1 MKYRIFFLFC
11 LSILSPGVLT
21 AQEIT
26 LDLQRVIAL
35 ANDSSLQAFRNRNL
49 YLSGFWK
56 YRSYRANRLPSLTLD
71 LIPAQYN
78 RDITE
83 RYDSEIDA
91 DVYREQQ
98 RFSVG
103 ATLSVKQNVDFTGGT
118 FYLETDLDYMRNF
131 GATAY
136 TQFSTV
142 PIRVGYSQ
150 NLIGYNE
157 FRWEKKI
164 EPVRYEKVKRQ
175 YVYNSEQVSE
185 NAVNYFFSLA
195 MAQTNYDMALSN
207 VSASDT
213 LYRIG
218 LERYKIA
225 AIEKSDLLTL
235 ELDMVNARNS
245 LENARIELDKATY
258 ALVSFLNLP
267 QDTRISLILPSNPR
281 MVNIPVDQAVQFAKE
296 NNPVYYEQKQTVLEA
311 EQTVDRTRKE
321 SRFNASVNASVGLNQ
336 VADRLGEAY
345 RHPLQQQVV
354 SLSLSIPIVDW
365 GVARGK
371 YNMAKNELNV
381 AYITAQQEKQSVEQ
395 EVVVTVRD
403 FNVQQQML
411 SSAAQA
417 LRLAEDAYMQTYR
430 RFVIGN
436 ADVNA
441 LSLALNRQQT
451 AQRNYVT
458 ALQNYWSNYYKIRRL
473 TLYDF
478 EWNVSLY
485 EKFDFENKVM
495 R

>member
-1 MKYRIFFLFC
+1 M
-11 LSILSPGVLT
+11 
-21 AQEIT
+21 
-26 LDLQRVIAL
+26 
-35 ANDSSLQAFRNRNL
+35 
-49 YLSGFWK
+49 
-56 YRSYRANRLPSLTLD
+56 
-71 LIPAQYN
+71 
-78 RDITE
+78 
-83 RYDSEIDA
+83 
-91 DVYREQQ
+91 
-98 RFSVG
+98 
-103 ATLSVKQNVDFTGGT
+103 
-118 FYLETDLDYMRNF
+118 
-131 GATAY
+131 
-136 TQFSTV
+136 
-142 PIRVGYSQ
+142 
-150 NLIGYNE
+150 
-157 FRWEKKI
+157 
-164 EPVRYEKVKRQ
+164 RYEKVKRQ

-185 NAVNYFFSLA
+185 SAVNYFFSLA

-207 VSASDT
+207 VSTSDT

-218 LERYKIA
+218 MERYKIA

-267 QDTRISLILPSNPR
+267 QGTRISLILPSNPR
-281 MVNIPVDQAVQFAKE
+281 MVNIPLDQAVQFAKE
-296 NNPVYYEQKQTVLEA
+296 NNPVYYEQKQNVLEA

-411 SSAAQA
+411 SSASQA

-485 EKFDFENKVM
+485 EKFDFENKVI

>member
-1 MKYRIFFLFC
+1 
-11 LSILSPGVLT
+11 
-21 AQEIT
+21 
-26 LDLQRVIAL
+26 
-35 ANDSSLQAFRNRNL
+35 
-49 YLSGFWK
+49 
-56 YRSYRANRLPSLTLD
+56 
-71 LIPAQYN
+71 
-78 RDITE
+78 
-83 RYDSEIDA
+83 
-91 DVYREQQ
+91 
-98 RFSVG
+98 
-103 ATLSVKQNVDFTGGT
+103 
-118 FYLETDLDYMRNF
+118 
-131 GATAY
+131 
-136 TQFSTV
+136 
-142 PIRVGYSQ
+142 
-150 NLIGYNE
+150 
-157 FRWEKKI
+157 
-164 EPVRYEKVKRQ
+164 
-175 YVYNSEQVSE
+175 
-185 NAVNYFFSLA
+185 
-195 MAQTNYDMALSN
+195 
-207 VSASDT
+207 
-213 LYRIG
+213 
-218 LERYKIA
+218 
-225 AIEKSDLLTL
+225 
-235 ELDMVNARNS
+235 MVNARNS

-403 FNVQQQML
+403 FNVQQRML